1 MTEGFVVNEID
12 VIVRQQASPVV
23 ETRSGGRPLNTDD
36 AETDRII
43 DEALAVALMT
53 TRLLVAWHSGK
64 TDAQDSM
71 HILWEGFCKIRSA
84 SGPRLECY
92 ETQPSSHSAGTA
104 HCYGRIR
111 PPGPLRQ

>member
-43 DEALAVALMT
+43 DEALSVALMT
-53 TRLLVAWHSGK
+53 TRLLVAWQSGN

-71 HILWEGFCKIRSA
+71 HGLWEGFCKIRSA
-84 SGPRLECY
+84 SEPRLECGVS
-92 ETQPSSHSAGTA
+92 QPSSQSAAAAPCFG
-104 HCYGRIR
+104 HIR
-111 PPGPLRQ
+111 PSGPRGR